1 MSRAFSKIVPKSDL
15 EQERFYLDT
24 ISKLENTDS
33 TLSDQEISTSG
44 GSTTNGRMNEMQRV
58 IDGLTRDVRNARL
71 LVDVVQR
78 QQQEIR
84 MLRAQ
89 QPVEIDN
96 TKLRAQIQRL
106 EKRIYDIEV
115 QL

>member
-1 MSRAFSKIVPKSDL
+1 MSRTFSKIVPKSDL

-24 ISKLENTDS
+24 ISKLEDTS
-33 TLSDQEISTSG
+33 TTLKDEEITNSG
-44 GSTTNGRMNEMQRV
+44 GSTTNGRINELQRA
-58 IDGLTRDVRNARL
+58 IDGLTRDIRNARL

-96 TKLRAQIQRL
+96 TKLRSQIQRL